1 MTFYDKPKVVDDA
14 APSAF
19 ENYAGPKTTSPMK
32 KETQNAKLE
41 KETQNAKLE
50 KTLQPWIA
58 PLKKRQKLRQTN
70 RLLRSKPVQQLL
82 KNNWADLSK
91 KVPTDTNR
99 SSMISVRVP
108 IFAHTWWISHRSS
121 CNFSRGKNTAEVR
134 MLWTFGRFG
143 EIFRLY

>member
-1 MTFYDKPKVVDDA
+1 MTLYNKPKVVDDA

-58 PLKKRQKLRQTN
+58 PLKKKQKLRETN

-91 KVPTDTNR
+91 KV
-99 SSMISVRVP
+99 
-108 IFAHTWWISHRSS
+108 
-121 CNFSRGKNTAEVR
+121 
-134 MLWTFGRFG
+134 
-143 EIFRLY
+143 

>member
-1 MTFYDKPKVVDDA
+1 MTSYDKPKVVDDA

-41 KETQNAKLE
+41 K
-50 KTLQPWIA
+50 TLQPWIA
-58 PLKKRQKLRQTN
+58 PLKKKQKLRQTN

-91 KVPTDTNR
+91 KV
-99 SSMISVRVP
+99 
-108 IFAHTWWISHRSS
+108 
-121 CNFSRGKNTAEVR
+121 
-134 MLWTFGRFG
+134 
-143 EIFRLY
+143 